1 MEDLPQNHL
10 GPMMQYCSQLL
21 RQQLDRRLRQYDLT
35 PAQARTLLYLS
46 HHPQDRQRELGE
58 YLRVEP
64 STVNG
69 IVERLEQKQLLQRR
83 ADQEDGR
90 CRRLFITEKGKRQLE
105 EMEQIL
111 LQAERQSRKD
121 FTPQEEKLLGEFLLR
136 MIRNLEGE
144 ELC

>member
-46 HHPQDRQRELGE
+46 RHPQDRQRELGE